1 MTEDLIERGCVMMIA
16 FLIAL
21 LTLCLLVDPP
31 HG

>member
-21 LTLCLLVDPP
+21 LTLCLLLNKEI
-31 HG
+31 